1 MNTEEKKRETVQ
13 TDHHQTR
20 RRQGEMVYAGYR
32 QVPADE
38 KARLVQRHFSAIARK
53 YDLMNT
59 ILSFGFHH
67 LWKRTAVRMLELKAG
82 DRVIDVCGGTAD
94 LSLLATRYTKSSGR
108 VIVCDMNWAML
119 EAGRPKAVR
128 APFGE
133 TISWVQGD
141 AENLSCADQ
150 SFDAVMVGFG
160 VRNLTHLEKGFR
172 EMHRVL
178 KPGGKLMCLEFS
190 KPPALWFRLL
200 YDLYSFILIPLA
212 GRLFT
217 GSLEAYTYL
226 FESIRMFPS
235 PEALASLLEEIG
247 FSQVTYHKLTNGIAV
262 IHRGVKQY

>member
-1 MNTEEKKRETVQ
+1 MKTAEEKQRGSQPGHPGTGMNQ
-13 TDHHQTR
+13 D
-20 RRQGEMVYAGYR
+20 EMAYVGYR
-32 QVPADE
+32 QVPAGE
-38 KARLVQRHFSAIARK
+38 KGKVVQHHFTSIARR
-53 YDLMNT
+53 YDLMNS
-59 ILSFGFHH
+59 ILSFGLHH
-67 LWKRTAVRMLELKAG
+67 LWKRTAVKILKLKAG
-82 DRVIDVCGGTAD
+82 DWVIDVCGGTAD
-94 LSLLATRYTKSSGR
+94 LSLLATRYTRASGR
-108 VIVCDMNWAML
+108 VIVYDMNRAML

-141 AENLSCADQ
+141 AESLSCADQ
-150 SFDAVMVGFG
+150 SFDAAMVGFG
-160 VRNLTHLEKGFR
+160 VRNLTHLEKGLR

-200 YDLYSFILIPLA
+200 YDLYSYTIMPLA
-212 GRLFT
+212 GRLCT

-247 FSQVTYHKLTNGIAV
+247 FSQVTHHKLTQGIAV
-262 IHRGVKQY
+262 IHLGVKG